1 MRSRESAN
9 WREQG
14 GNVDGEKNCY
24 QELHD
29 DGAQMM
35 HGSTMGV
42 RTGLSFYTSAAQPAT
57 PPYLGSLQSFT
68 PENSGLEKSRI
79 AGGSKYVLN
88 LCAGTLHQVF
98 NCCVGEGG
106 WFGNSRPGGSS
117 ACMPQAR
124 DPPSEADQPRNTGFR
139 NCRSGKRW
147 KYSS

>member
-1 MRSRESAN
+1 MSN
-9 WREQG
+9 
-14 GNVDGEKNCY
+14 
-24 QELHD
+24 
-29 DGAQMM
+29 
-35 HGSTMGV
+35 
-42 RTGLSFYTSAAQPAT
+42 
-57 PPYLGSLQSFT
+57 
-68 PENSGLEKSRI
+68 
-79 AGGSKYVLN
+79 LN

-117 ACMPQAR
+117 ACMPRAR